1 MKRFLSLV
9 LAAVMLVFGCTS
21 GVSESEQSKN
31 ATFNGLNDPALL
43 SYVEDAMTAEIAA
56 SFDSDDYIV
65 EDVSAVYISQEYLDG
80 LAYNSQ
86 MNVFYGYTLADIDAQ
101 FSGTRYIFTL
111 GDNKETVVQ
120 PFEAYDDTYEKVL
133 RNVAIGTGV
142 ILICV
147 TVSVVTAGAG
157 VPAVSMVFAAAAKT
171 GTSFAL
177 SSGAISAAAAG
188 IVTGYQTGD
197 FDQALKAAALSG
209 SEGFKWGAIT
219 GAVAGGTR
227 QAIALHKA
235 AVAASKGEQAA
246 STVPTWRE
254 SEQEIAK
261 AYNGESQCSY
271 LSGKEVPYGTAG
283 ATRPDFVYEG
293 GGGKVAVEVKNYTL
307 DNAQSVSA
315 LKQELHRQVEQRVKE
330 LPSNFTQEI
339 VLDVR
344 GRNYAP
350 GVVEN
355 VISDIR
361 EFLMDVYPN
370 IPIETYGL

>member
-1 MKRFLSLV
+1 MKRFLSWV
-9 LAAVMLVFGCTS
+9 LAVVMLAFGCTS
-21 GVSESEQSKN
+21 GVSESEQSSD

-65 EDVSAVYISQEYLDG
+65 EDVSAVYISQEYLDE

-157 VPAVSMVFAAAAKT
+157 APAVSMIFAAAAKT

-219 GAVAGGTR
+219 GAVAGGT
-227 QAIALHKA
+227 QKAIALHKA
-235 AVAASKGEQAA
+235 AAAARKGEQAA

-271 LSGKEVPYGTAG
+271 LGGKEVSYGTAG

-315 LKQELHRQVEQRVKE
+315 LKQELYRQVKQRVSD
-330 LPSNFTQEI
+330 LPSNFSQEI

-344 GRNYAP
+344 GRNYAT

-355 VISDIR
+355 VVSDIR
-361 EFLMDVYPN
+361 DFLMDVYPN
-370 IPIETYGL
+370 IPISIFGL

>member
-1 MKRFLSLV
+1 
-9 LAAVMLVFGCTS
+9 
-21 GVSESEQSKN
+21 
-31 ATFNGLNDPALL
+31 
-43 SYVEDAMTAEIAA
+43 
-56 SFDSDDYIV
+56 
-65 EDVSAVYISQEYLDG
+65 
-80 LAYNSQ
+80 

-120 PFEAYDDTYEKVL
+120 SFEAYDDTYEKVL

-157 VPAVSMVFAAAAKT
+157 VPAVSMIFAAAAKT

-188 IVTGYQTGD
+188 IVAGYQTGD

-235 AVAASKGEQAA
+235 AVATSKAEQAA

-271 LSGKEVPYGTAG
+271 LRGNEVPYGTAG

-315 LKQELHRQVEQRVKE
+315 LKQELRRQVEQRVKE
-330 LPSNFTQEI
+330 LPSNFTQKI